1 MASLLKRLGRW
12 SAMVSVAVQDA
23 IAASLLAPAGRA
35 LVLDQSA
42 APAPALGK
50 LLDGQRWAVDFGADA
65 FD

>member
-1 MASLLKRLGRW
+1 
-12 SAMVSVAVQDA
+12 MVSVAVQDA